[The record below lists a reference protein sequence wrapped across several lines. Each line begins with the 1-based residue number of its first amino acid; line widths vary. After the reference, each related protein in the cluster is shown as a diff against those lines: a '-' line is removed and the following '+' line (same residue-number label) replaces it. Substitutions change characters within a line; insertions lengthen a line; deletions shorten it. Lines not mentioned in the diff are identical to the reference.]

1 MTQVTIAAV
10 QMRCSQDCHD
20 NLQRAAAWVR
30 QAAAAGAQVI
40 LLPELFA
47 NEYFCKRQDPDYFA
61 LAAPLTCHPVLDL
74 MRDLA
79 AELQVVLPVSLFER
93 DGQCYYNTVAMVDAD
108 GKVLGSYRKAHIP
121 DGPGYQ
127 EKYYFTPGQQAF
139 PVWQTRY
146 LKLGVAICWDQWFPE
161 AARIMA
167 LQGAELLCYPTAIG
181 SEPEEPEIDSRPH
194 WQTVMCGHAGAN
206 MTPLLAANRIGTE
219 TDAAISIDFYGH
231 SFIADWQGQKVA
243 EANAEEETLL
253 STQLDLPALHK
264 LRAGWGLFRD
274 RRPDLYA
281 RIMQY

>member
-1 MTQVTIAAV
+1 MTDVTVATV
-10 QMRCSQDCHD
+10 QMRCGSDARD
-20 NLQRAAAWVR
+20 NLHRAEAWLR
-30 QAAAAGAQVI
+30 EAAAAGAHVI

-47 NEYFCKRQDPDYFA
+47 SEYFCKRQDPRYFE
-61 LAAPLTCHPVLDL
+61 LAAPLDGHPVLQTL
-74 MRDLA
+74 CPLA
-79 AELQVVLPVSLFER
+79 AELEVVLPVSLFER
-93 DGQCYYNTVAMVDAD
+93 DGQCFYNSVAIVDAD
-108 GKVLGSYRKAHIP
+108 GSVLGSYRKAHIP

-127 EKYYFTPGQQAF
+127 EKFYFTPGRQPF

-206 MTPLLAANRIGTE
+206 MTPLMAANRIGKE
-219 TDAAISIDFYGH
+219 TDGGISIDFYGH
-231 SFIADWQGQKVA
+231 SFIADWQGQKISA
-243 EANAEEETLL
+243 AGADEEGVLYA
-253 STQLDLPALHK
+253 QLDLPALRE

-274 RRPDLYA
+274 RRPDLYD
-281 RIMQY
+281 RILQH